1 MTIKFRI
8 NLEALYNKVG
18 TNLKYGTYIRKQN
31 RFGNE
36 QYTLLEAPP
45 ECNPKGILLRDKEEC
60 VLLRAID
67 NQVLLKCEG
76 RNQTFCLT
84 PQEFEIA
91 SFVCD
96 EQEIIAEKATA
107 FCNDVALHFAYK
119 LTLLHA
125 GRILVDDGKHA
136 RLYESSMSFLASHE
150 EKLIEHYATL
160 GVDWNDVVEFIHTS
174 ILKDK
179 IEGIR
184 HAHFPNGDNYWS
196 VTYSVDKASFWL
208 GRYDCIID
216 AILAKRSFVNM
227 ISAFDATTTRG
238 MNQIGLIAE
247 EMVQTSLSASTKTMT
262 PEEISS
268 KLLQCSYL
276 EAKEFEA
283 YCKEASSLIL
293 SQQETI
299 QNFIAANEILQNNPL
314 YQKHLDLWRRET
326 GRDDLSY
333 PSGDQIYKD
342 WWDLMNRKEPQ

>member
-1 MTIKFRI
+1 
-8 NLEALYNKVG
+8 
-18 TNLKYGTYIRKQN
+18 
-31 RFGNE
+31 
-36 QYTLLEAPP
+36 
-45 ECNPKGILLRDKEEC
+45 
-60 VLLRAID
+60 
-67 NQVLLKCEG
+67 
-76 RNQTFCLT
+76 
-84 PQEFEIA
+84 
-91 SFVCD
+91 
-96 EQEIIAEKATA
+96 
-107 FCNDVALHFAYK
+107 
-119 LTLLHA
+119 
-125 GRILVDDGKHA
+125 
-136 RLYESSMSFLASHE
+136 MSFLASHE

-238 MNQIGLIAE
+238 MNQIRLIAE

-342 WWDLMNRKEPQ
+342 WWDLMNRKEAQ